1 MHNVKITIYNDIA
14 EYCKIKGIEDVDGYI
29 NNLVLKAYMIDKYGM
44 LKKTTDNKLVNI
56 GLNEIEVNKPD
67 QKKINN
73 DNNIYNE

>member
-14 EYCKIKGIEDVDGYI
+14 EHCKIKGIVDVDGYI
-29 NNLVLKAYMIDKYGM
+29 NNLVLKAYLIDKYGM